1 MAIPPDRYG
10 RVTDAYG
17 HVMSCYG
24 YQCYQGPD
32 GQLYVHGRGPRYGED
47 PAPSFAPPRVE
58 MPVVPYHDSGLSV
71 LLNPQPSVYPRIGWT
86 WPSATRDVMDQI
98 HQSAHGLDLAVKANV
113 RDAVFL
119 NAWDAWN
126 EAWNDFY
133 EKNAG
138 RNVAKLFYTD
148 ELARTVEGYRVNL
161 LNWHQDYARQ
171 RRPDGSPVPPA
182 GAQPPVRPTPED
194 PARRGFD
201 IPWWAWALGGTAVI
215 GVGYLAYQRVRELRA
230 KREVIEKKV
239 LPGVLERYVPGFGGQ
254 LAEVASARDGTRR
267 RSTRRERDCGCD
279 RRGS

>member
-1 MAIPPDRYG
+1 MAGADHLRGWVENDCVGTVRDPMSGI
-10 RVTDAYG
+10 AYSRQE
-17 HVMSCYG
+17 V
-24 YQCYQGPD
+24 
-32 GQLYVHGRGPRYGED
+32 
-47 PAPSFAPPRVE
+47 PAQMLTSSAP
-58 MPVVPYHDSGLSV
+58 
-71 LLNPQPSVYPRIGWT
+71 YPTIGWT

-98 HQSAHGLDLAVKANV
+98 HQSAHGLNLAVKANV

-161 LNWHQDYARQ
+161 LNWHEDYARQ

-201 IPWWAWALGGTAVI
+201 IPWWAWALGGTAVL

-267 RSTRRERDCGCD
+267 RSRRPERDCGCGH
-279 RRGS
+279 R